1 MIILSHRKSMIL
13 LGNTLRS
20 YNTVTYKK
28 CPNWVI
34 MAIPGQYWVIL
45 DLMGLLNQKTDFNYF
60 IESTSV
66 IKLSLNI
73 RNDNTVT

>member
-1 MIILSHRKSMIL
+1 MDI
-13 LGNTLRS
+13 T
-20 YNTVTYKK
+20 
-28 CPNWVI
+28 
-34 MAIPGQYWVIL
+34 GQYWVIL

-60 IESTSV
+60 IESPSV

>member
-1 MIILSHRKSMIL
+1 MIILSHLKSL
-13 LGNTLRS
+13 LLPGNSLLS
-20 YNTVTYKK
+20 QIKNF
-28 CPNWVI
+28 PNWVI
-34 MAIPGQYWVIL
+34 MAITGQYWAIL

-73 RNDNTVT
+73 RNDNTAT